1 MRFFHLGWFLASLY
15 WYCFLST
22 SLILWIVIDYIVHDT
37 SLYKNVRLQQKVKQI
52 ASGKFKKPI
61 NLYTSSLH
69 VPYMVCRNARV
80 WAITKQLLMNILS
93 SCWYQGVGCAIIL
106 RQPVYT
112 AVFINFVVIAMQLLE
127 YLSWTH
133 IYK

>member
-37 SLYKNVRLQQKVKQI
+37 SLYKNVLLQQKVKQI

-93 SCWYQGVGCAIIL
+93 CCLCYNIAPTSIHSSVYQFCGNCNAAIRIFIL
-106 RQPVYT
+106 D
-112 AVFINFVVIAMQLLE
+112 A
-127 YLSWTH
+127 YLTNE
-133 IYK
+133 